1 MKHVIGLFN
10 DSHNIKINEYDLI
23 LALQNAEFDENLC
36 VDYFQSFEKWY
47 YTSSDDNGATIL
59 NLVANSALTKRCIET
74 LGLEFIK
81 GRMFLLNKTFTDVGM
96 KCGIAHSRIITAQ
109 TEYRNFIDST
119 GLDLSQFINNA
130 ARNGIL
136 EMDTYADWCST
147 REDFDADTP
156 QASQARWYSEQCAAY
171 EDLLDTEFSN
181 MLDYISHAVTE
192 VLSMFSA
199 TVTHY
204 CYVLSE
210 NMFWRNALTASAM
223 KCLSHITP
231 SIKDKLTME
240 GSRILGAYTSKD
252 FVAHFLAFTF
262 VDYDAQLCHSYNNRI
277 NLKLKDIF

>member
-1 MKHVIGLFN
+1 MKHVVNLFN
-10 DSHNIKINEYDLI
+10 DSHGIKINECDLI
-23 LALQNAEFDENLC
+23 SSLQNATFDEILC
-36 VDYFQSFEKWY
+36 VDYFQAFEKWY
-47 YTSSDDNGATIL
+47 FTSSDDNGKIIL
-59 NLVANSALTKRCIET
+59 NLMANSKLTKQCIET
-74 LGLEFIK
+74 LGMEFIR
-81 GRMFLLNKTFTDVGM
+81 GRMFLLNKIFTDVGM
-96 KCGIAHSRIITAQ
+96 KCGIAHSRIISAQ
-109 TEYRNFIDST
+109 TDYRNFIDST
-119 GLDLSQFINNA
+119 GLDLNQFITNA

-181 MLDYISHAVTE
+181 MLDYVSHAVTE
-192 VLSMFSA
+192 ILSMFSA

-210 NMFWRNALTASAM
+210 NLFWRNALTSSAM
-223 KCLSHITP
+223 KCLAEVKPAIEA
-231 SIKDKLTME
+231 KLTME
-240 GSRILGAYTSKD
+240 GNRILDAYTTRE

-262 VDYDAQLCHSYNNRI
+262 VDYDTQLCHSYNDRI